1 MGADTMNFSS
11 KNRIIPVVTDVVVP
25 GDPDIIR
32 QAKER
37 KAKEPVMQHA
47 ALNFQRRID
56 DVEDVIGQT
65 EALSASRAHAIRA
78 EKSSSTLAKQS

>member
-1 MGADTMNFSS
+1 MNSS
-11 KNRIIPVVTDVVVP
+11 TKNRVIPVVTDVVVP
-25 GDPDIIR
+25 GNPDIIR
-32 QAKER
+32 EAKAR

-65 EALSASRAHAIRA
+65 DTLSASRAHAIRA
-78 EKSSSTLAKQS
+78 EISSSTLTKQS